1 MRIAKKWYVIGL
13 AFCLI
18 AGILLVAQ
26 FFYFAL
32 NPLGPDDLR
41 NRAEIISPSKNIIV
55 DSCNFYGNATSTDGT
70 LVIIRRRSERFDL
83 RKNFC
88 LLSDEGLRKTK
99 VTWVSDSK
107 LEIQYQPD
115 TVYRKATEWNGIQV
129 SYSEIK

>member
-88 LLSDEGLRKTK
+88 LLSVEGLRKTK